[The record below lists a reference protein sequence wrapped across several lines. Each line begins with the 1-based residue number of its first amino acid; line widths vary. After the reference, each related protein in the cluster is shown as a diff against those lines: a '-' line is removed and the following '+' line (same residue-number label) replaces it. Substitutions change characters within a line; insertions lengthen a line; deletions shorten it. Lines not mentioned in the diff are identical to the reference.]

1 MGSSFDLAMV
11 ADLRFGRGRATQSA
25 PALAGLGV
33 RHALLVTGRST
44 ERAAP
49 IRAALQ
55 AAGVAVTSFAVTEEP
70 SVDIVRE
77 ALKTLRANGCDGV
90 LGFGGGSALDVA
102 KAVAIL
108 AGNDSDP
115 MDHLE
120 VIGRGEP
127 LTRPALPWIAVP
139 TTAGTGS
146 EVTRN
151 AVLAA
156 GEVKVSLRSPLMLAR
171 LAIVDPDLLIGSP
184 PATLAAS
191 GLDALAQ
198 LIEPFLSVRAN
209 PVTDALAR
217 DGIVRSARSLRAAV
231 TQGLDDDPDRRDD
244 LALASLAGGLCLA
257 NAGLGAVHGLA
268 GVLGGRLRAPHGA
281 LCAALL
287 AATLETNRA
296 ALADRAPNHP
306 AAGRFDELAVLLTG
320 RPEARAVDGEDWLRD
335 LIAALGVPSLTSFGL
350 SQADLPA
357 VVAASQQASSMKAN
371 PIPLSDAELTEIL
384 SRS

>member
-1 MGSSFDLAMV
+1 MIGTFDLATV
-11 ADLRFGRGRATQSA
+11 ADIRFGRGRAAQAA

-33 RHALLVTGRST
+33 RHSLLVTGRST
-44 ERAAP
+44 QRADP
-49 IRAALQ
+49 VRTALLD
-55 AAGVAVTSFAVTEEP
+55 AGVAVTGFAVTEEP
-70 SVDIVRE
+70 SVDLVRE

-120 VIGRGEP
+120 VVGRAEP

-171 LAIVDPDLLIGSP
+171 VAIVDPDLLIGSP

-217 DGIVRSARSLRAAV
+217 DGIIRSARSLRLAV
-231 TQGLDDDPDRRDD
+231 TRGLDDDPRRRDD
-244 LALASLAGGLCLA
+244 LALASLTGGLCLA

-268 GVLGGRLRAPHGA
+268 GVLGGRLHAPHGA

-287 AATLETNRA
+287 AAVLETNRA

-306 AAGRFDELAVLLTG
+306 ASGRFDELAVLLTG
-320 RPEARAVDGEDWLRD
+320 RPEARAVEGENWLRD
-335 LIAALGVPSLTSFGL
+335 LISALDVPPLAGLGLTE
-350 SQADLPA
+350 ADLPA
-357 VVAASQQASSMKAN
+357 VVAAAQQASSMKAN

-384 SRS
+384 RRS